1 VRFPVPALAASCALL
16 AALLTGCA
24 SETPQSAPTAT
35 PVPQPAASGDG
46 VLRIGTLFSA
56 TGAYADYAPAQ
67 VAGVELAVRDVNTAG
82 GVGGRP
88 VEVFHRNAAD
98 GGAPA
103 AAAFAALREK
113 RVDVVIGPA
122 STPVAESIL
131 QDAGIRDV
139 LVVAPGFVDA
149 ERAAEL
155 VPAGLFRTV
164 AETGTP
170 TRADAEFL
178 ARLSVSDPGLRDTA
192 LAAEAY
198 DATIAA
204 VLAAVAAGDDGAASL
219 AWALPAVTTAGYGCT
234 VLGVCL
240 EALAASV
247 DIDYGGESGPVDI
260 LAPASVAGGSASG
273 NGAGIAEN

>member
-1 VRFPVPALAASCALL
+1 VRSPLPALVAVCAVL
-16 AALLTGCA
+16 AAGLSGCA
-24 SETPQSAPTAT
+24 AEPPRTAPTAT
-35 PVPQPAASGDG
+35 PAPQPAASGDG
-46 VLRIGTLFSA
+46 VLRIGTLFSS
-56 TGAYADYAPAQ
+56 TGAFAAYSPAQ
-67 VAGVELAVRDVNTAG
+67 VAGVELAVRDANAAG
-82 GVGGRP
+82 GVDGHP

-131 QDAGIRDV
+131 GEAAIRDV
-139 LVVAPGFVDA
+139 LVIAPGFVDA
-149 ERAAEL
+149 KRAAEL

-164 AETGTP
+164 ADPGTP
-170 TRADAEFL
+170 TRADDEFL
-178 ARLSVSDPGLRDTA
+178 ARLSVTDPGLEDTTF
-192 LAAEAY
+192 AAEAY

-204 VLAAVAAGDDGAASL
+204 VLAAVAAADDGAASL

-240 EALAASV
+240 EAMAASEDV
-247 DIDYGGESGPVDI
+247 DYGGVSGPVDV
-260 LAPASVAGGSASG
+260 LTPAAAVSGPAPEADVSA
-273 NGAGIAEN
+273 AEH